1 MFARE
6 WGGPGDR
13 VSESSLLGPAR
24 PYVVVDKNELE
35 PDLAVAEPQVTE
47 EARASLESIIDSD
60 ERMDLPAAVSRI
72 LMAARPV
79 AHLTTKVGSA
89 TGFLIAPSLL
99 MTNNH
104 AFLRKNQ
111 RRVATEAD
119 ANDARAMFNFQQDVD
134 GNFAASRQYALEP
147 ESFFLADQELDC
159 AVVGIEGEPGAEW
172 GTLALPRPS
181 VKVEQGD
188 DVFIIQHPRGGP
200 KQIVMANNEIDYIDD
215 TFVQY
220 STDTLRGSSGS
231 PVFDW
236 QWRLVAIHHASG
248 KLRGGNSPAKRYANE
263 GVLLH
268 AIARKLGLKK
278 LVGAARS
285 GGRGAA

>member
-1 MFARE
+1 MFARQ

-13 VSESSLLGPAR
+13 VSDSRLLGPAR
-24 PYVVVDKNELE
+24 PYVIIDKNELD
-35 PDLAVAEPQVTE
+35 PDLTVAEPQVTK
-47 EARASLESIIDSD
+47 EARASLESIIDRD

-79 AHLTTKVGSA
+79 AHLTTNVGTA

-104 AFLRKNQ
+104 AFLRKNE

-119 ANDARAMFNFQQDVD
+119 AKDARAMFNYQQDVGGD
-134 GNFAASRQYALEP
+134 FAATRQYGVDAD
-147 ESFFLADQELDC
+147 SFFLADQELDC
-159 AVVGIEGEPGAEW
+159 AVVALEGEPGAEW
-172 GTLALPRPS
+172 GTLKLPTAK
-181 VKVEQGD
+181 VKVEKGD

-200 KQIVMANNEIDYIDD
+200 KQIVMANNEIDYIEDP
-215 TFVQY
+215 FVQY

-248 KLRGGNSPAKRYANE
+248 KLRGGSSPSKRYANE
-263 GVLLH
+263 GILLH
-268 AIARKLGLKK
+268 AIERKLGIKK
-278 LVGAARS
+278 LT
-285 GGRGAA
+285 

>member
-1 MFARE
+1 M
-6 WGGPGDR
+6 
-13 VSESSLLGPAR
+13 SESSLLGPAR
-24 PYVVVDKNELE
+24 QYVVIDKNELE
-35 PDLAVAEPQVTE
+35 PDLTVAEPQVTE
-47 EARASLESIIDSD
+47 EARASLESIIGDGD
-60 ERMDLPAAVSRI
+60 ERMDLPAAISRI

-79 AHLTTKVGSA
+79 AHLTTNVGTA

-104 AFLRKNQ
+104 AFLRKGE

-119 ANDARAMFNFQQDVD
+119 AKGARAMFNYQQDVD
-134 GNFAASRQYALEP
+134 GNFAAIRQYAVDTD
-147 ESFFLADQELDC
+147 SFFIADQELDC
-159 AVVGIEGEPGAEW
+159 AIVALEGEPGAEW
-172 GTLALPRPS
+172 GTLALPRPK
-181 VKVEQGD
+181 VKVEKGD

-215 TFVQY
+215 TVVQY

-248 KLRGGNSPAKRYANE
+248 KLRGGNSPSKRYANE
-263 GVLLH
+263 GILLH
-268 AIARKLGLKK
+268 AIERKLGIKK
-278 LVGAARS
+278 LV
-285 GGRGAA
+285 